1 VLPNIKCDFN
11 KRHFIAPSHFW
22 FCVYAYVLYE
32 LFFFIDN
39 VVRLLFYVNTYA
51 CHVNFTITLLTY
63 LLRDNDDDDDPVTRR
78 VHWYRASASQL
89 DRLAAKLGRLVLSE
103 SVRCEHSRRNTRVQN
118 RSSVPFNSCGV
129 NKPLDL
135 RRRGR
140 LLTQRLIAM
149 HHVTFHD
156 ANSRKE
162 IRQTLDRSQTCSI
175 DAENSCTIALTKQVC
190 VQQRPL
196 AVNTALLH

>member
-1 VLPNIKCDFN
+1 MNC
-11 KRHFIAPSHFW
+11 
-22 FCVYAYVLYE
+22 
-32 LFFFIDN
+32 FFSSIMSCACF
-39 VVRLLFYVNTYA
+39 FYVNTYA

-149 HHVTFHD
+149 HHVTLHD
-156 ANSRKE
+156 ANSREE
-162 IRQTLDRSQTCSI
+162 IRQTLDRSNYLIGHRLVQLMRK
-175 DAENSCTIALTKQVC
+175 IAA
-190 VQQRPL
+190 R
-196 AVNTALLH
+196 